1 MSNLE
6 FEEIGQYGFDRDETE
21 LEKKFPYLK
30 DISYSKTSF
39 AEDDTDN
46 SEKFH
51 KKEIFG
57 SKEDILEKGETS

>member
-6 FEEIGQYGFDRDETE
+6 FEEIGQYGFDRDEKE
-21 LEKKFPYLK
+21 LEKQFPYLK
-30 DISYSKTSF
+30 DIYYSKTSF

-46 SEKFH
+46 SENFH

-57 SKEDILEKGETS
+57 SKEETTEKGETS